1 MAEGLKEQ
9 IVELLGDLHLD
20 IKSLGDSVDAL
31 KEKLDALDSHG
42 SHEKVSDNS
51 GGQENLRAELMQV
64 HKALDTSHD
73 CIRQKSNV
81 LMTIVETE
89 STEIMDNI
97 VKKPDCH

>member
-1 MAEGLKEQ
+1 MGDELKEQ
-9 IVELLGDLHLD
+9 IVELLSDLHLD
-20 IKSLGDSVDAL
+20 IKSLGDSVDEL
-31 KEKLDALDSHG
+31 KEKLDALASQG
-42 SHEKVSDNS
+42 EASGNS

-81 LMTIVETE
+81 LMTVVETQ